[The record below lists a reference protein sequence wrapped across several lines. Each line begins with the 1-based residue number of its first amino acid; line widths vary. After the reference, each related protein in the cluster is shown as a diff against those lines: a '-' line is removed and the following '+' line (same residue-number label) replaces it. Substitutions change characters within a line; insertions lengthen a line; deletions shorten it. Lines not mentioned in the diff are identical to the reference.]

1 MHLKCQSLHNAEV
14 GYYTTEEEEEEEE
27 EAEETKKR
35 LWTDTVNL
43 TVFIML
49 QLDTIRQKSVSG
61 QTQLT

>member
-1 MHLKCQSLHNAEV
+1 MHLKCHSLHNAEV
-14 GYYTTEEEEEEEE
+14 GYYTTEEEEEE